1 MQPNAKTISENR
13 RLWYAFTVKGEF
25 PDVALRD
32 GSFRFTEYAYA
43 LGTSQ
48 PGVPRTIQEA
58 RTMPDTAEWEAA
70 ANREMTSLNERDV
83 YTVSYTHLTLPTICS
98 V

>member
-1 MQPNAKTISENR
+1 M
-13 RLWYAFTVKGEF
+13 KGEF

-32 GSFRFTEYAYA
+32 GSFRFTEYAHA

-58 RTMPDTAEWEAA
+58 LAMPDAVEWEAA
-70 ANREMTSLNERDV
+70 ANREMTSVEERKLYKLAPRKAV
-83 YTVSYTHLTLPTICS
+83 LPGRKRIK
-98 V
+98 